1 MSAVSRAILA
11 PAPRAAPVPEPAG
24 HRAFPA
30 GNVEPLRQ
38 RRPSEDSSAEMFEMS
53 LPTGQQRVLES
64 IEGKLA
70 ESDPRL
76 VSLFSIFTR
85 LTLTEKMPWIE
96 QVAVRPIADRLAALA
111 YWFRWMARRPAAR
124 VRAMVLLPSAL
135 TIAFGFP
142 GSHQHVPGT
151 KAPAAREL
159 VVKSRDL
166 VARARLC
173 RAMIRIPAF
182 PAF

>member
-1 MSAVSRAILA
+1 
-11 PAPRAAPVPEPAG
+11 
-24 HRAFPA
+24 
-30 GNVEPLRQ
+30 
-38 RRPSEDSSAEMFEMS
+38 MFEMS

-85 LTLTEKMPWIE
+85 LTLSEAMPWIE
-96 QVAVRPIADRLAALA
+96 QVAVRPVADRLAAI
-111 YWFRWMARRPAAR
+111 RSRSRRPAAR
-124 VRAMVLLPSAL
+124 LRAMVLLPAVLTAIACTL

-142 GSHQHVPGT
+142 GTQRHVPGA

-166 VARARLC
+166 VAKSRLC
-173 RAMIRIPAF
+173 RAMTRMPMPAM
-182 PAF
+182 AAC

>member
-1 MSAVSRAILA
+1 
-11 PAPRAAPVPEPAG
+11 
-24 HRAFPA
+24 
-30 GNVEPLRQ
+30 
-38 RRPSEDSSAEMFEMS
+38 MS

-85 LTLTEKMPWIE
+85 LTLAEKMPWIE
-96 QVAVRPIADRLAALA
+96 QVAVRPVADRLASIAH
-111 YWFRWMARRPAAR
+111 WFRWTIRRPAAR
-124 VRAMVLLPSAL
+124 ARAMVLLPAALTAIACAL

-142 GSHQHVPGT
+142 GGQRHVPGA

-166 VARARLC
+166 VSRSRLC
-173 RAMIRIPAF
+173 RAMIRMPAL
-182 PAF
+182 AAC

>member
-1 MSAVSRAILA
+1 
-11 PAPRAAPVPEPAG
+11 
-24 HRAFPA
+24 
-30 GNVEPLRQ
+30 
-38 RRPSEDSSAEMFEMS
+38 MS
-53 LPTGQQRVLES
+53 LPIGQQRVLES

-96 QVAVRPIADRLAALA
+96 QIAIRPVAYRLGALA
-111 YWFRWMARRPAAR
+111 YWFRWIARRPASR
-124 VRAMVLLPSAL
+124 VRAMVLLPAALTAVACAL

-142 GSHQHVPGT
+142 GSQRHVPGS

-159 VVKSRDL
+159 VIKSRDL
-166 VARARLC
+166 MAKARLC
-173 RAMIRIPAF
+173 RARIRIPAF
-182 PAF
+182 PAFAC

>member
-1 MSAVSRAILA
+1 
-11 PAPRAAPVPEPAG
+11 
-24 HRAFPA
+24 
-30 GNVEPLRQ
+30 
-38 RRPSEDSSAEMFEMS
+38 MS
-53 LPTGQQRVLES
+53 LPIGQQRDLES

-85 LTLTEKMPWIE
+85 LTLAEKMPWIE
-96 QVAVRPIADRLAALA
+96 QVAVRPVADRLGALA

-124 VRAMVLLPSAL
+124 VRAMVLLPAALTAVACAL

-142 GSHQHVPGT
+142 GSQRHVPGS

-166 VARARLC
+166 MARALMC
-173 RAMIRIPAF
+173 RTRIRIPAF
-182 PAF
+182 PASPAFAC

>member
-1 MSAVSRAILA
+1 
-11 PAPRAAPVPEPAG
+11 
-24 HRAFPA
+24 
-30 GNVEPLRQ
+30 
-38 RRPSEDSSAEMFEMS
+38 MS
-53 LPTGQQRVLES
+53 LPIGQQRVLES

-85 LTLTEKMPWIE
+85 LNLAEKMPWIE
-96 QVAVRPIADRLAALA
+96 EVAVRPVADRLASATS
-111 YWFRWMARRPAAR
+111 WFRLHVRRPAAR
-124 VRAMVLLPSAL
+124 IRAMVLLPAALTAIACAL

-142 GSHQHVPGT
+142 NQRHVPGA

-166 VARARLC
+166 VTRARLC
-173 RAMIRIPAF
+173 RAMMRPAF
-182 PAF
+182 AC

>member
-1 MSAVSRAILA
+1 
-11 PAPRAAPVPEPAG
+11 
-24 HRAFPA
+24 
-30 GNVEPLRQ
+30 
-38 RRPSEDSSAEMFEMS
+38 MS
-53 LPTGQQRVLES
+53 LPTGQQRTLES

-85 LTLTEKMPWIE
+85 LTLAETMPWIE
-96 QVAVRPIADRLAALA
+96 QVAVRPVADRLAAIGQ
-111 YWFRWMARRPAAR
+111 WFHWKGRRPAAR
-124 VRAMVLLPSAL
+124 VRAMVALPAVLTAVACAL

-142 GSHQHVPGT
+142 GSQRHVPGT

-173 RAMIRIPAF
+173 RAMIRMPAF
-182 PAF
+182 ATC

>member
-1 MSAVSRAILA
+1 
-11 PAPRAAPVPEPAG
+11 
-24 HRAFPA
+24 
-30 GNVEPLRQ
+30 
-38 RRPSEDSSAEMFEMS
+38 MS

-85 LTLTEKMPWIE
+85 LTLSEAMPWIE
-96 QVAVRPIADRLAALA
+96 QVAVRPVADRLAAI
-111 YWFRWMARRPAAR
+111 RSRSRRPAAR
-124 VRAMVLLPSAL
+124 LRAMVLLPAVLTAVACTL

-142 GSHQHVPGT
+142 GTQRHVPGA

-166 VARARLC
+166 VARSRLC
-173 RAMIRIPAF
+173 RAMTRMPMPAL
-182 PAF
+182 AHC

>member
-1 MSAVSRAILA
+1 
-11 PAPRAAPVPEPAG
+11 
-24 HRAFPA
+24 
-30 GNVEPLRQ
+30 
-38 RRPSEDSSAEMFEMS
+38 MFDMS
-53 LPTGQQRVLES
+53 LPIGQQRVLES
-64 IEGKLA
+64 IEGKLS

-96 QVAVRPIADRLAALA
+96 QIAVRPVAYRLGALA

-124 VRAMVLLPSAL
+124 IRAMVLLPAALTAVACAL

-142 GSHQHVPGT
+142 GSQRHVPGS

-166 VARARLC
+166 MVKARLC
-173 RAMIRIPAF
+173 RARIPIPAF
-182 PAF
+182 PAFAC

>member
-1 MSAVSRAILA
+1 
-11 PAPRAAPVPEPAG
+11 
-24 HRAFPA
+24 
-30 GNVEPLRQ
+30 
-38 RRPSEDSSAEMFEMS
+38 MS
-53 LPTGQQRVLES
+53 LPTGQQRILES

-85 LTLTEKMPWIE
+85 LTLAERMPWIE
-96 QVAVRPIADRLAALA
+96 QVAVRPVADRLAAIA
-111 YWFRWMARRPAAR
+111 HWFRWIARRPAAR
-124 VRAMVLLPSAL
+124 VRAMVLLPAALTAVACAL

-142 GSHQHVPGT
+142 GSQRHVPGA

-166 VARARLC
+166 VTKSRLC
-173 RAMIRIPAF
+173 RAMIRMPAL
-182 PAF
+182 ATC

>member
-1 MSAVSRAILA
+1 
-11 PAPRAAPVPEPAG
+11 
-24 HRAFPA
+24 
-30 GNVEPLRQ
+30 
-38 RRPSEDSSAEMFEMS
+38 MS
-53 LPTGQQRVLES
+53 LPIGQKRVLES

-85 LTLTEKMPWIE
+85 LTLAEKMPWIE
-96 QVAVRPIADRLAALA
+96 QVAVRPVADRIAALT
-111 YWFRWMARRPAAR
+111 YWFRWIARRPAAR
-124 VRAMVLLPSAL
+124 VRAMVLLPAALTAVACAL

-142 GSHQHVPGT
+142 GSQRHVPGS

-166 VARARLC
+166 MARALLCWPRLPV
-173 RAMIRIPAF
+173 PAF
-182 PAF
+182 AASRPAFAC

>member
-1 MSAVSRAILA
+1 
-11 PAPRAAPVPEPAG
+11 
-24 HRAFPA
+24 
-30 GNVEPLRQ
+30 
-38 RRPSEDSSAEMFEMS
+38 MS

-124 VRAMVLLPSAL
+124 VRAMVLLPAALTAVAFAL

-142 GSHQHVPGT
+142 GSQRHVPGS

-159 VVKSRDL
+159 IVKSRDL

-173 RAMIRIPAF
+173 RAMIRMPALVCV
-182 PAF
+182 P

>member
-1 MSAVSRAILA
+1 MLKM
-11 PAPRAAPVPEPAG
+11 G
-24 HRAFPA
+24 
-30 GNVEPLRQ
+30 
-38 RRPSEDSSAEMFEMS
+38 
-53 LPTGQQRVLES
+53 LPIGQQRVLES

-96 QVAVRPIADRLAALA
+96 QVALRPVTDRLAALA
-111 YWFRWMARRPAAR
+111 YWLRWIARRPAAR
-124 VRAMVLLPSAL
+124 VRAMVLLPAALTAVACAL

-142 GSHQHVPGT
+142 GSQRHVPGN

-159 VVKSRDL
+159 VIKSRDL
-166 VARARLC
+166 VTRARLC
-173 RAMIRIPAF
+173 RTMIR
-182 PAF
+182 

>member
-1 MSAVSRAILA
+1 
-11 PAPRAAPVPEPAG
+11 
-24 HRAFPA
+24 
-30 GNVEPLRQ
+30 
-38 RRPSEDSSAEMFEMS
+38 MS

-85 LTLTEKMPWIE
+85 LNLTEKMPWIE
-96 QVAVRPIADRLAALA
+96 QVAIRPVAYRLGALA
-111 YWFRWMARRPAAR
+111 YWFRWIARRPAAR
-124 VRAMVLLPSAL
+124 VRAMVLPAALTAVACAL

-142 GSHQHVPGT
+142 GTQRHVPGN

-166 VARARLC
+166 MARALLC
-173 RAMIRIPAF
+173 RARIRIPAF
-182 PAF
+182 PAFAC

>member
-1 MSAVSRAILA
+1 M
-11 PAPRAAPVPEPAG
+11 G
-24 HRAFPA
+24 
-30 GNVEPLRQ
+30 
-38 RRPSEDSSAEMFEMS
+38 

-64 IEGKLA
+64 IEGRLA

-85 LTLTEKMPWIE
+85 LTLAETMPWIE
-96 QVAVRPIADRLAALA
+96 QVAVRPIADRLAAIA
-111 YWFRWMARRPAAR
+111 HWFRWIARRPAAR
-124 VRAMVLLPSAL
+124 VRAMVLLPAALTAVACAL

-142 GSHQHVPGT
+142 GSQRHVPGS

-166 VARARLC
+166 VTKSRLC
-173 RAMIRIPAF
+173 RAMIRMPVLGTC
-182 PAF
+182 

>member
-1 MSAVSRAILA
+1 
-11 PAPRAAPVPEPAG
+11 
-24 HRAFPA
+24 
-30 GNVEPLRQ
+30 
-38 RRPSEDSSAEMFEMS
+38 MS
-53 LPTGQQRVLES
+53 LPIGQQRVLES
-64 IEGKLA
+64 IEGKLS

-85 LTLTEKMPWIE
+85 LTLTEKMPRIE
-96 QVAVRPIADRLAALA
+96 QIAVRPVAYRLGALA

-124 VRAMVLLPSAL
+124 IRAMLLLPAALTAVACAL

-142 GSHQHVPGT
+142 GSQRHVPGS

-166 VARARLC
+166 MVKARLC
-173 RAMIRIPAF
+173 RARIPIPAF
-182 PAF
+182 PAFAC

>member
-1 MSAVSRAILA
+1 
-11 PAPRAAPVPEPAG
+11 
-24 HRAFPA
+24 
-30 GNVEPLRQ
+30 
-38 RRPSEDSSAEMFEMS
+38 MS
-53 LPTGQQRVLES
+53 LPIGQQHVLES

-96 QVAVRPIADRLAALA
+96 QIAIRPVAYRLGALA
-111 YWFRWMARRPAAR
+111 YWFRWIARRPASR
-124 VRAMVLLPSAL
+124 VRAMVLLPAALTAVACAL

-142 GSHQHVPGT
+142 GSQRHVPGS

-166 VARARLC
+166 MAKARLC
-173 RAMIRIPAF
+173 RARIRIPALPAA
-182 PAF
+182 PAFAC